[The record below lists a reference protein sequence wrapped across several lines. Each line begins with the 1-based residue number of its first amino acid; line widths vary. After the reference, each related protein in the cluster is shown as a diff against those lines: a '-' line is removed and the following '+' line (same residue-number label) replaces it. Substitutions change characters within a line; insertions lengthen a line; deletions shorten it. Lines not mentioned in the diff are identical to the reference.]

1 MCNWEMDCAAK
12 KVCTALPFG
21 ESLLIFFPFGFLFF
35 PKRVRPSH
43 HHIPV
48 LFLFK
53 ICMHCIS
60 EMLHNEKISVGGGEI
75 SLSCIILSSPV
86 LFSRNV
92 NILGGP
98 KGAHTLLLAFFA
110 LFCIFAAHFEVPCC
124 IFFPPAGLWLMG
136 FELAVSFTLTSL
148 LISFFPGSPGH

>member
-1 MCNWEMDCAAK
+1 MCNWEIDRAAM

-53 ICMHCIS
+53 ICMHCTS
-60 EMLHNEKISVGGGEI
+60 EMLHNEKIFCRRRGNFSFLYYPV
-75 SLSCIILSSPV
+75 LPV